1 MIWLIAVG
9 GGIGVLLGL
18 LTVQVYA
25 VAVASVAVVL
35 LTWAIVP
42 FAEWSLLLTIAFMF
56 VLVSALQCGYLVGVA
71 LSLRA
76 NSSKAANTILKSS
89 HMDQ

>member
-18 LTVQVYA
+18 FTLRAYA
-25 VAVASVAVVL
+25 VAFVSVALIL
-35 LTWAIVP
+35 LSLTIVP
-42 FAEWSLLLTIAFMF
+42 FAQWSLLLTIAFMF
-56 VLVSALQCGYLVGVA
+56 GLVSALQCGYLIGVA
-71 LSLRA
+71 LSLRPNA
-76 NSSKAANTILKSS
+76 SRAANTILKSS

>member
-9 GGIGVLLGL
+9 GGMGVLFGL
-18 LTVQVYA
+18 LTLQVYA
-25 VAVASVAVVL
+25 IAFASVGLVVL
-35 LTWAIVP
+35 GLAIVP
-42 FAEWSLLLTIAFMF
+42 FAQWSLLLTVAFMF
-56 VLVSALQCGYLVGVA
+56 GLVSALQCGYLIGVA

-76 NSSKAANTILKSS
+76 NASKAANTILKSS

>member
-9 GGIGVLLGL
+9 GGMGVLLGL
-18 LTVQVYA
+18 LTLQVYA
-25 VAVASVAVVL
+25 IAFASVALVL
-35 LTWAIVP
+35 LGLAIVP
-42 FAEWSLLLTIAFMF
+42 FAQWSLLLTVAFMF
-56 VLVSALQCGYLVGVA
+56 GLVSALQCGYLIGVA

-76 NSSKAANTILKSS
+76 NASKAANTILKSS